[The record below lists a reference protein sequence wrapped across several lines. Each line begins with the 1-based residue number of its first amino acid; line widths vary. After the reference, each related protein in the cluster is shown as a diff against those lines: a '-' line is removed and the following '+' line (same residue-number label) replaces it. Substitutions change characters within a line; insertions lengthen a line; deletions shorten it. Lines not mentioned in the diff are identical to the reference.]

1 MAHRSSGGTP
11 QHRLSRYAG
20 VLLRAVATLSCAA
33 LCLAACG
40 GSKHAQGTA
49 TVGSCVNAAAMA
61 KLHADVAAIKRA
73 SNLPTT
79 NRLDGNPAISKA
91 TDKFLLDEET
101 AKIDNK
107 RRNRMIDLAMG
118 SLANQCEQCFQALE
132 AGRPIPSLR
141 YNDTGCGA

>member
-1 MAHRSSGGTP
+1 
-11 QHRLSRYAG
+11 
-20 VLLRAVATLSCAA
+20 VLRAAALLSCAA

-40 GSKHAQGTA
+40 GSKHSAGAVQATT
-49 TVGSCVNAAAMA
+49 TVGSCVDTAAMA
-61 KLHADVAAIKRA
+61 KLRADVAAIKRA

-79 NRLDGNPAISKA
+79 NRLDGNAAINKA
-91 TDKFLLDEET
+91 TDRFLLDVAT

-132 AGRPIPSLR
+132 AGRPIPGLR
-141 YNDTGCGA
+141 YGETGCGA

>member
-1 MAHRSSGGTP
+1 
-11 QHRLSRYAG
+11 
-20 VLLRAVATLSCAA
+20 VLRAVATLSCAA

-40 GSKHAQGTA
+40 GSKHTGATHGTT

-79 NRLDGNPAISKA
+79 NRLDGNAAINKA
-91 TDKFLLDEET
+91 TDRFLLDVAT

-132 AGRPIPSLR
+132 AGRPTINLR
-141 YNDTGCGA
+141 YGETGCGA

>member
-1 MAHRSSGGTP
+1 M
-11 QHRLSRYAG
+11 
-20 VLLRAVATLSCAA
+20 LRAVAILSCAA

-40 GSKHAQGTA
+40 GSKHTTSAVQGTT
-49 TVGSCVNAAAMA
+49 TVGSCVNTKAIA
-61 KLHADVAAIKRA
+61 KLRADVAAIKHA
-73 SNLPTT
+73 SNLPTS
-79 NRLDGNPAISKA
+79 NRLLGNAAINKA
-91 TDKFLLDEET
+91 TDKFLLDVET

>member
-1 MAHRSSGGTP
+1 
-11 QHRLSRYAG
+11 
-20 VLLRAVATLSCAA
+20 VLRAAATLSCAA

-40 GSKHAQGTA
+40 GSRHTSATEATTTA
-49 TVGSCVNAAAMA
+49 GSCVNKAAMA
-61 KLHADVAAIKRA
+61 KLRADVAAIKHA

-79 NRLDGNPAISKA
+79 NRLDGNAAINKA
-91 TDKFLLDEET
+91 TDKFLLDVST

-118 SLANQCEQCFQALE
+118 SLANQCQQCFQALE

-141 YNDTGCGA
+141 YGDTGCGA

>member
-1 MAHRSSGGTP
+1 
-11 QHRLSRYAG
+11 
-20 VLLRAVATLSCAA
+20 VLRAVATLSCAA

-40 GSKHAQGTA
+40 GSKHTGATHETT

-79 NRLDGNPAISKA
+79 NRLDGNAAINKA
-91 TDKFLLDEET
+91 TDRFLLDVAT

-132 AGRPIPSLR
+132 AGRPTINLR
-141 YNDTGCGA
+141 YGETGCGA

>member
-1 MAHRSSGGTP
+1 M
-11 QHRLSRYAG
+11 
-20 VLLRAVATLSCAA
+20 LRAVATLSCAA

-40 GSKHAQGTA
+40 GSKHTGSATPGTT
-49 TVGSCVNAAAMA
+49 TVGSCVNAKAMT

-73 SNLPTT
+73 SNLPTKST
-79 NRLDGNPAISKA
+79 LDGNPAINKA
-91 TDKFLLDEET
+91 TDKFLLDVNT

-107 RRNRMIDLAMG
+107 RKNRLIDLAMG

-141 YNDTGCGA
+141 YGDTGCGA

>member
-1 MAHRSSGGTP
+1 
-11 QHRLSRYAG
+11 
-20 VLLRAVATLSCAA
+20 VLRAVAILSCAA

-40 GSKHAQGTA
+40 GSKHNAGPGTT
-49 TVGSCVNAAAMA
+49 TVGSCVNTAAMA

-79 NRLDGNPAISKA
+79 NRLDGNAAINKA
-91 TDKFLLDEET
+91 TDRFLLDVAT

-141 YNDTGCGA
+141 YGDTGCGD

>member
-1 MAHRSSGGTP
+1 M
-11 QHRLSRYAG
+11 
-20 VLLRAVATLSCAA
+20 LRAVATLSCAA

-40 GSKHAQGTA
+40 GSKHAQGTT

-61 KLHADVAAIKRA
+61 RLHADVAAIKRA

>member
-1 MAHRSSGGTP
+1 M
-11 QHRLSRYAG
+11 
-20 VLLRAVATLSCAA
+20 LRTVAILSCTA

-40 GSKHAQGTA
+40 GSKQPTSAVQGTT
-49 TVGSCVNAAAMA
+49 TVGSCVNRTAMT
-61 KLHADVAAIKRA
+61 KLHADVAAIKHA

-79 NRLDGNPAISKA
+79 NRLDGNAAINKA
-91 TDKFLLDEET
+91 TDVFLLDVST

>member
-1 MAHRSSGGTP
+1 
-11 QHRLSRYAG
+11 
-20 VLLRAVATLSCAA
+20 VLRAAAILSCAA

-40 GSKHAQGTA
+40 GSKHTGAAQGTT
-49 TVGSCVNAAAMA
+49 TVGSCVNTAAMA

-79 NRLDGNPAISKA
+79 NRLDGNAAINKA
-91 TDKFLLDEET
+91 TDRFLLDVAT

-132 AGRPIPSLR
+132 AGRPVPSLR
-141 YNDTGCGA
+141 YGDTGCGA

>member
-1 MAHRSSGGTP
+1 
-11 QHRLSRYAG
+11 
-20 VLLRAVATLSCAA
+20 VLRAVAILSCAA
-33 LCLAACG
+33 LCVAACG
-40 GSKHAQGTA
+40 GSTHARATEGTT

-61 KLHADVAAIKRA
+61 RLRADVAAIKRA

-79 NRLDGNPAISKA
+79 NRLDGNAAINKA
-91 TDKFLLDEET
+91 TDRFLLDVAT

-141 YNDTGCGA
+141 YGDTGCGA

>member
-1 MAHRSSGGTP
+1 M
-11 QHRLSRYAG
+11 RLAG
-20 VLLRAVATLSCAA
+20 VAILVALS
-33 LCLAACG
+33 LLAAGCG
-40 GSKHAQGTA
+40 GGGSTKPKTA
-49 TVGSCVNAAAMA
+49 PIAGSCVNVKEVA
-61 KLHADVAAIKRA
+61 KLHADVAAIRA
-73 SNLPTT
+73 AANLPTS
-79 NRLDGNPAISKA
+79 NRLDGNPAINKA
-91 TDKFLLDEET
+91 TDRFLYDVAT

>member
-1 MAHRSSGGTP
+1 M
-11 QHRLSRYAG
+11 
-20 VLLRAVATLSCAA
+20 LRAAAILSCAA

-40 GSKHAQGTA
+40 GSQHASAVQGTT
-49 TVGSCVNAAAMA
+49 TVGSCVDPAAMT
-61 KLHADVAAIKRA
+61 KLHKDVAAIKHA

-79 NRLDGNPAISKA
+79 NRLLGNPAINKA
-91 TDKFLLDEET
+91 TDRFLLDVAT

-132 AGRPIPSLR
+132 AGRPIPGLR
-141 YNDTGCGA
+141 YGETGCGA